1 MKRSLVVFLLAS
13 FSTTFS
19 LDVAEAIRSTSYN
32 HFFKYLVA
40 IAAGGLYYVTYGRM
54 RN

>member
-13 FSTTFS
+13 FATTLS
-19 LDVAEAIRSTSYN
+19 LDVAEALRSSSYD

-40 IAAGGLYYVTYGRM
+40 IGASGLFYVTYGRM
-54 RN
+54 RG

>member
-13 FSTTFS
+13 FATTFS
-19 LDVAEAIRSTSYN
+19 LDVAEALRSASYDQ
-32 HFFKYLVA
+32 FFKYLVA